1 MSNQNDINTFEKM
14 NNMKNMLGNSFIE
27 FLKPNIKKKENESVF
42 KMLEMV
48 KDKPEAYLELLAV
61 AIFHQNFDIIK
72 HMVENFKIVETDAP
86 YMKASSFYNSILP
99 DDSKDK
105 INDSKDYMD
114 IQVPFVIMSGI
125 GGDIEIFKYLLRN
138 KLISDKNQCEI
149 IGLSKK
155 YKNGF
160 TSNIIGACAY
170 YGKKELLDY
179 LLRHYKNEL
188 NINITTIDKKVKNTK
203 FSFTKE
209 YNGCTPCLLAMLGP
223 SSDSQTLEI
232 LKILKNFGANF
243 EVSDSNKDN
252 LLHLATK
259 NKKIE
264 CAKYIVDEL
273 HLKNLV
279 NEVNKD
285 KYNPL
290 SLAQHLNNDDFI
302 SYYSEKNKI
311 DEKEIE
317 ENLKSLIEDSANR
330 SAKQTKKSK
339 KNKKKGKYNKNEKED
354 KKEEENNE
362 NQSIEVLRPQ
372 IIENNDDDKEE
383 EKKEVEENKKEIKKE
398 EENEEDGKEEIKE
411 KGKKESSKKDNQKSK
426 KSQKVENSE
435 KTEKSEKSENIP
447 KSEPVEIIG
456 LTTKKSKKLKKFKAS
471 IKAKFHE
478 GENNDESNKDKDKE
492 KEENKE
498 NKKEEDIKEEN
509 KKEDI
514 KEEEKEKNEP
524 KKEEGEK
531 KPEKSKKISKKEKRI
546 DKNNEEIEK
555 EKKRKEEE
563 ERKKR
568 EKEEEEEK
576 ERKRLA
582 EEEERQRK
590 ELEEQ
595 KKREEEEKRR
605 KREEKRKKE
614 EEKRRKEE
622 ERRRLEEERKKKEEE
637 ERQRK
642 EEEERKRREEE
653 ERRRLEEEERKR
665 REEEERKRL
674 EEEERKRREEE
685 EEKEISNSDEEN
697 IDENSSEKDEEN
709 DMDNVEISKKDYD
722 ELNRNYLELEKKF
735 EILEKEKK
743 ELTSCLTKLYLENK
757 ENSKILPTSNN
768 EENINDLMYLAN
780 KEIEEKNHI
789 INELEDKKA
798 MLDLTNIQNFSNEKL
813 KKYKEFYQKN
823 LKIIDD
829 ALKKS

>member
-1 MSNQNDINTFEKM
+1 MSIQNDINTFEKM
-14 NNMKNMLGNSFIE
+14 NNMKNMIGGSFIE
-27 FLKPNIKKKENESVF
+27 LLKPNIKKKENESVI
-42 KMLEMV
+42 KML
-48 KDKPEAYLELLAV
+48 DINNKPETYLELLAV
-61 AIFHQNFDIIK
+61 AIFHQNFEIIK
-72 HMVENFKIVETDAP
+72 HMVEKFKIVETDAP

-114 IQVPFVIMSGI
+114 VQIPFVIMSGI
-125 GGDIEIFKYLLRN
+125 GGDVEIFKYLLNN
-138 KLISDKNQCEI
+138 KLISDKNQSDV

-155 YKNGF
+155 YKNSF

-188 NINITTIDKKVKNTK
+188 NINIVTTEKKVKNTK
-203 FSFTKE
+203 FSFTRE
-209 YNGCTPCLLAMLGP
+209 YSGCTPSLLAMTGTA
-223 SSDSQTLEI
+223 SDSQTLEI

-264 CAKYIVDEL
+264 CAKYIVDDL
-273 HLKNLV
+273 NLKNLV

-330 SAKQTKKSK
+330 SVKQSKKNK

-354 KKEEENNE
+354 KKQEEKNE
-362 NQSIEVLRPQ
+362 NQSSIEVLKPQ
-372 IIENNDDDKEE
+372 TNEINDNNKEE
-383 EKKEVEENKKEIKKE
+383 ESKKDEEENKKEEDNDKKE
-398 EENEEDGKEEIKE
+398 DEKEEGETEEIKE
-411 KGKKESSKKDNQKSK
+411 KGKKETSKKNTQKNKKNQN
-426 KSQKVENSE
+426 QKVENSE
-435 KTEKSEKSENIP
+435 QNIP
-447 KSEPVEIIG
+447 KTEPVEIIG
-456 LTTKKSKKLKKFKAS
+456 LTTKKSKKLKKYKAS
-471 IKAKFHE
+471 IKAKFSE
-478 GENNDESNKDKDKE
+478 GENNEESNKDKDKDNE
-492 KEENKE
+492 KE
-498 NKKEEDIKEEN
+498 KEEN

-514 KEEEKEKNEP
+514 IKEEEKESEIKEP
-524 KKEEGEK
+524 IKEEGEK

-546 DKNNEEIEK
+546 DKNNDEIEK

-563 ERKKR
+563 QKQRQKEL
-568 EKEEEEEK
+568 EEEEE
-576 ERKRLA
+576 RKRL
-582 EEEERQRK
+582 EEEEKHKK

-595 KKREEEEKRR
+595 RKREEEERKRKREEEERKR
-605 KREEKRKKE
+605 KREEKRKK
-614 EEKRRKEE
+614 
-622 ERRRLEEERKKKEEE
+622 
-637 ERQRK
+637 
-642 EEEERKRREEE
+642 EE

-665 REEEERKRL
+665 LEEEERKRL

-685 EEKEISNSDEEN
+685 EEKEISNSEDNN
-697 IDENSSEKDEEN
+697 IDENSSEKDDEN
-709 DMDNVEISKKDYD
+709 EMVNVEITKKDYD
-722 ELNRNYLELEKKF
+722 DLNHNYLELQKKL

-757 ENSKILPTSNN
+757 ENTKIYPSSNN

-780 KEIEEKNHI
+780 KELEEKNHI

-823 LKIIDD
+823 LEIIDD

>member
-105 INDSKDYMD
+105 INDSKDYID
-114 IQVPFVIMSGI
+114 VHVPFVLMSGI
-125 GGDIEIFKYLLRN
+125 GGDIEIFKYLLKN
-138 KLISDKNQCEI
+138 KLISDKNQCEV

-155 YKNGF
+155 YKNSF
-160 TSNIIGACAY
+160 SSNIIGACAY
-170 YGKKELLDY
+170 YGKKDLLDY
-179 LLRHYKNEL
+179 LLRYYKNEL
-188 NINITTIDKKVKNTK
+188 NINIITTEKKAKNTK
-203 FSFTKE
+203 FSFAKE
-209 YNGCTPCLLAMLGP
+209 YSGCTPCLLAMIGTA
-223 SSDSQTLEI
+223 SDSQTLEI
-232 LKILKNFGANF
+232 LKILKNYGANF
-243 EVSDSNKDN
+243 VVSDSNKDN

-259 NKKIE
+259 NKKIK

-273 HLKNLV
+273 KLISLV

-290 SLAQHLNNDDFI
+290 SLSQHLNNEDFI
-302 SYYSEKNKI
+302 SYFSEKENNKAN
-311 DEKEIE
+311 EKEIE
-317 ENLKSLIEDSANR
+317 ENIKFLIEDSANR
-330 SAKQTKKSK
+330 SIKQSKKSK

-354 KKEEENNE
+354 KKDEENNE
-362 NQSIEVLRPQ
+362 KQSIEVLRPQ
-372 IIENNDDDKEE
+372 IIEDNDKEE
-383 EKKEVEENKKEIKKE
+383 EKKEEGNKKEEKE
-398 EENEEDGKEEIKE
+398 NKEDEKEYESEEIKE
-411 KGKKESSKKDNQKSK
+411 KEQKEASKKANQKGKKA
-426 KSQKVENSE
+426 QKV
-435 KTEKSEKSENIP
+435 EKSENVP
-447 KSEPVEIIG
+447 KAEPVEIIG

-471 IKAKFHE
+471 LKAKFNE
-478 GENNDESNKDKDKE
+478 GENKEESNKDKDKE
-492 KEENKE
+492 KEENK
-498 NKKEEDIKEEN
+498 
-509 KKEDI
+509 KEDI
-514 KEEEKEKNEP
+514 KEEKEEKEEKEVNEP
-524 KKEEGEK
+524 NIEEGEK
-531 KPEKSKKISKKEKRI
+531 KSEKQKKISKKEKRI

-568 EKEEEEEK
+568 EEEEEE
-576 ERKRLA
+576 R
-582 EEEERQRK
+582 
-590 ELEEQ
+590 
-595 KKREEEEKRR
+595 KKREEEERQKKEWEEQR
-605 KREEKRKKE
+605 KREEEERKREEEERKRRR

-622 ERRRLEEERKKKEEE
+622 ERKRKEEERQRREEEERQKREEE
-637 ERQRK
+637 ERQRR
-642 EEEERKRREEE
+642 EEEERK
-653 ERRRLEEEERKR
+653 RLEEEERKR

-685 EEKEISNSDEEN
+685 EEKEISNSDDEN
-697 IDENSSEKDEEN
+697 IDENSSEKEEEN
-709 DMDNVEISKKDYD
+709 DMDNIEITKKDYE
-722 ELNRNYLELEKKF
+722 ELNHNYLELEKKL
-735 EILEKEKK
+735 ETLEKEKK

-757 ENSKILPTSNN
+757 ENSKIYPSSNN

-789 INELEDKKA
+789 INELEEKKA

-829 ALKKS
+829 ALKKA